1 MKRKPPSSRH
11 SQRKRYSKVSTTGKP
26 EPADVASIDP
36 EDDDLINEV
45 TEPVKAKTKTELL
58 GGQRKTGGSR
68 QSSRSRSRSKSNEKS
83 QRSSKKNRGFK
94 IKDGKML
101 NEASHRSLD
110 KIENSQ
116 QSETNLMA
124 MPTAG
129 EMNEQELRN
138 LDFDNRKLLNNSSS
152 MNLNK

>member
-1 MKRKPPSSRH
+1 
-11 SQRKRYSKVSTTGKP
+11 
-26 EPADVASIDP
+26 
-36 EDDDLINEV
+36 
-45 TEPVKAKTKTELL
+45 
-58 GGQRKTGGSR
+58 
-68 QSSRSRSRSKSNEKS
+68 
-83 QRSSKKNRGFK
+83 
-94 IKDGKML
+94 ML

-110 KIENSQ
+110 KNENSQ